1 MRLKLCEITAGTK
14 KYRSIIKKKRK
25 KHDRIVL
32 LAIAKVKEVLISKF
46 LIDSAINHD
55 EFVSA
60 NKILEEKYD
69 MK

>member
-1 MRLKLCEITAGTK
+1 MLE
-14 KYRSIIKKKRK
+14 
-25 KHDRIVL
+25 
-32 LAIAKVKEVLISKF
+32 IAKVKEVLISKF